1 MVRAVRLAESSA
13 YVVLLV
19 VLLACSVV
27 QWLGVDVVKSVW
39 YGVIVIESDGSVYPS
54 DAPVVR
60 VGDVYYLTDDVE
72 VNVLSYSVTAI
83 RVKRDNVVIDGNG
96 FSLRCYKIGWYSWRY
111 TCTGVDVSFRY
122 NVTVRNL
129 VVETYDYAVY
139 VYYSSYVVVE
149 NMTFVEI
156 ERSSVYVDNSN
167 NVVVRSNIFRYRG
180 DSIVIWAS
188 SAVEVSNNVH
198 DSNGVFTYAYYS
210 QNISVYG
217 NNVTAGYSD
226 AIYVLGVANL
236 TVYSNYFYGVYGA
249 VLVDWSDNV
258 NIADNVVRDV
268 SNYGI
273 YVNDVG
279 GEVTISGNRVSG
291 ASARCIILS
300 YTSNVVVSG
309 NVVYNCSIGIYVD
322 EVSNSVFRLNEVIN
336 NEYGMKITSSC
347 GHVCNMSNIVYE
359 NVFANNRY
367 GILIA
372 IYFDVACGFNKFY
385 HNDFINNSV
394 QVLHDWDCGE
404 VFCVPSVNYWDDG
417 YPSGGNFWS
426 DYSGSDM
433 YMGVNQDIL
442 GEDGIGDTPYVIDEF
457 NVDRYPLMAPYVFKP
472 PPPITTTTVTKPYAH
487 TIAIPIYI
495 TAIPSEIE
503 VPAPTMYAPSLERPE
518 SIISFGTLFVMFV
531 YLSRRVRW
539 TQALFVTSTVL
550 TVMSMVL
557 YGSSMLFTFGLLLA
571 IVSLVL
577 DKHLS

>member
-1 MVRAVRLAESSA
+1 MRLAESSA

-39 YGVIVIESDGSVYPS
+39 YGEIVIESDGSVYPS

-60 VGDVYYLTDDVE
+60 DGDVYYLTDDVE
-72 VNVLSYSVTAI
+72 VSVTSYSVTAI
-83 RVKRDNVVIDGNG
+83 RVERDNVVIDGNG
-96 FSLRCYKIGWYSWRY
+96 FTLRCYKIGWNSWRY
-111 TCTGVDVSFRY
+111 TCTGVDISGRY
-122 NVTVRNL
+122 NATVRNL

-139 VYYSSYVVVE
+139 ADSSSYVVVE

-156 ERSSVYVDNSN
+156 ESSSVYVAYSN
-167 NVVVRSNIFRYRG
+167 NVVVRSNIFRDRG
-180 DSIVIWAS
+180 DGIVIWSS
-188 SAVEVSNNVH
+188 SAVEVSNNVY
-198 DSNGVFTYAYYS
+198 DSNDVFTYAYYS

-217 NNVTAGYSD
+217 NNVTTYSD
-226 AIYVLGVANL
+226 AIYVLGVVNL
-236 TVYSNYFYGVYGA
+236 TVYSNYFYGGYGA

-258 NIADNVVRDV
+258 NIADNVVRAVMD
-268 SNYGI
+268 YGI
-273 YVNDVG
+273 RVHDVG

-291 ASARCIILS
+291 ASIGCITLS
-300 YTSNVVVSG
+300 YTSNAVVSG
-309 NVVYNCSIGIYVD
+309 NVVYNCSVGLYVD

-359 NVFANNRY
+359 NVFANNSY
-367 GILIA
+367 GLLIA

-404 VFCVPSVNYWDDG
+404 VYCVPSVNYWDDG

-442 GEDGIGDTPYVIDEF
+442 GEDGIGDTPYVIDEY

-472 PPPITTTTVTKPYAH
+472 PPITTATVTKPYVH
-487 TIAIPIYI
+487 TIAVPVYI
-495 TAIPSEIE
+495 TALPSEIE

-531 YLSRRVRW
+531 YLSRRARW

-557 YGSSMLFTFGLLLA
+557 YGSSLLFTFGLLLA

>member
-1 MVRAVRLAESSA
+1 MRLAESSA

-39 YGVIVIESDGSVYPS
+39 YGEIVIESDGSVYPS

-72 VNVLSYSVTAI
+72 VYVASYSVTAI
-83 RVKRDNVVIDGNG
+83 RVERDNVVIDGNG
-96 FSLRCYKIGWYSWRY
+96 FTLRCYKIGWYSWRHI
-111 TCTGVDVSFRY
+111 CTGVDISGRY
-122 NVTVRNL
+122 NATVRNL

-139 VYYSSYVVVE
+139 VYSSSYVVVE
-149 NMTFVEI
+149 NMTFVGI
-156 ERSSVYVDNSN
+156 ERSSVFVEYSN
-167 NVVVRSNIFRYRG
+167 NVVVRSNIFRDRG
-180 DSIVIWAS
+180 DGIVIRSS
-188 SAVEVSNNVH
+188 SAVEVSNNVY
-198 DSNGVFTYAYYS
+198 DSIDVFTYAYYS

-217 NNVTAGYSD
+217 NNVTTYGD
-226 AIYVLGVANL
+226 AIYVFGVVDL
-236 TVYSNYFYGVYGA
+236 TVYSNYFYGSYGA
-249 VLVDWSDNV
+249 VLVIGSDNV
-258 NIADNVVRDV
+258 NIADNVVRAVMD
-268 SNYGI
+268 YGI
-273 YVNDVG
+273 YVHDVG

-291 ASARCIILS
+291 ASTGCITLS
-300 YTSNVVVSG
+300 YTSNAVVSG
-309 NVVYNCSIGIYVD
+309 NVVYNCSVGLYVD
-322 EVSNSVFRLNEVIN
+322 EASNSVFRLNEVIN

-347 GHVCNMSNIVYE
+347 CHVCNMSNIVYE
-359 NVFANNRY
+359 NVFANNSY
-367 GILIA
+367 GLLIA

-404 VFCVPSVNYWDDG
+404 VSCVPSVNYWDDG

-442 GEDGIGDTPYVIDEF
+442 GEDGIGDTPYVIDEY

-472 PPPITTTTVTKPYAH
+472 PPITTATVTKPYVH
-487 TIAIPIYI
+487 TIAVPVYI
-495 TAIPSEIE
+495 TALPSEIE

-531 YLSRRVRW
+531 YLSRRARW

-557 YGSSMLFTFGLLLA
+557 YGSSLLFTFGLLLA